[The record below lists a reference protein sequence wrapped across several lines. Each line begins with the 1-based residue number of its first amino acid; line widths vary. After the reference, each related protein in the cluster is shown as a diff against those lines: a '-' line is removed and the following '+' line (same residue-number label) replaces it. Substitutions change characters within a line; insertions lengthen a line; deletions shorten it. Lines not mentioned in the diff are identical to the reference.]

1 MRPLVWQCLLLVC
14 AGFVVAG
21 CSKSAV
27 TEEGRLQAS
36 NPSNIY
42 RLTNLYSSFA
52 DQHRGVGPK
61 DEKQFREFIE
71 KMGAERLGR
80 IGVDVSALDSLF
92 SSERDGQ
99 PFVITYRQK
108 KADVHGPAAGGKD
121 GGVAEI
127 AIVREAVGQDGLR
140 QVGFLGTR
148 AVKSLDESAIA
159 QLK

>member
-1 MRPLVWQCLLLVC
+1 MRPLVWQWLLVVC
-14 AGFVVAG
+14 AGYGVVG
-21 CSKSAV
+21 CSNPAV

-52 DQHRGVGPK
+52 DQHRGLGPK

-80 IGVDVSALDSLF
+80 IGVDASALDSLF

-108 KADVHGPAAGGKD
+108 KPEVRGPAPNGKAGST
-121 GGVAEI
+121 EI